1 MIHVYSL
8 STLSLSKFSVARVC
22 STIQTTSY
30 RPNKSLSATPPSHTH
45 THTHILPEEGT
56 VVVVPEVG
64 RQLEV
69 GRLEVGQRVGKL
81 EVGQLVGT
89 VQEVGRQGLELV
101 YRPFLF

>member
-8 STLSLSKFSVARVC
+8 STLSLSTFSVARVC
-22 STIQTTSY
+22 STIQTTS
-30 RPNKSLSATPPSHTH
+30 NKSLSATPPSHTH
-45 THTHILPEEGT
+45 THTHILPEKGT

-69 GRLEVGQRVGKL
+69 GRLEVGQQVGKL

-101 YRPFLF
+101 YQPFLF

>member
-1 MIHVYSL
+1 M
-8 STLSLSKFSVARVC
+8 STLCLPCHCQNFQLLECAAQYKLLAIDPISHY
-22 STIQTTSY
+22 QQ
-30 RPNKSLSATPPSHTH
+30 RPLPTH